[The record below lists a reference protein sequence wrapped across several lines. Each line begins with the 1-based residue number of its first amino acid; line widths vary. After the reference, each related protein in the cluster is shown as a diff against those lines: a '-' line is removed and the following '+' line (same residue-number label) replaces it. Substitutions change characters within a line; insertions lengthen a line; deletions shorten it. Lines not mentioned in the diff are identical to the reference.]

1 MCEMWKM
8 CNFMF
13 TFCAYLAE
21 GSLVAGIGTGSGLRA
36 KPRPSTW
43 VAFASY
49 FLCAMR
55 VCVCTIFWLYSWVNL
70 TNCRMA
76 QAKSDQA
83 SKRAATTTTS
93 TKTQPTFWDTF
104 EHMSNVCVCVYVFCV
119 CKEGNTAEWYVWT
132 NDY

>member
-21 GSLVAGIGTGSGLRA
+21 GSLVAGSGTGSGLWD
-36 KPRPSTW
+36 KPRPSTC

-49 FLCAMR
+49 FVCAMCVC
-55 VCVCTIFWLYSWVNL
+55 VCVCTIFWSYSWVNL

-93 TKTQPTFWDTF
+93 TKIQPTFWDTF
-104 EHMSNVCVCVYVFCV
+104 EHMSNVCMFSVCI
-119 CKEGNTAEWYVWT
+119 CKEGNTAVWYVWT

>member
-1 MCEMWKM
+1 M

-49 FLCAMR
+49 FLCAM
-55 VCVCTIFWLYSWVNL
+55 
-70 TNCRMA
+70 
-76 QAKSDQA
+76 
-83 SKRAATTTTS
+83 
-93 TKTQPTFWDTF
+93 
-104 EHMSNVCVCVYVFCV
+104 CVCVYNFLVIQLSEFD
-119 CKEGNTAEWYVWT
+119 KL
-132 NDY
+132 